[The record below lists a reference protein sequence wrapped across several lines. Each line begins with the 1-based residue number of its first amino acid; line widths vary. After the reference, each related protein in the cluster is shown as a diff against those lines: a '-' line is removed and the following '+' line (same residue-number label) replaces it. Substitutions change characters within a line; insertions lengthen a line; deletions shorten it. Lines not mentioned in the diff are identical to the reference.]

1 MSTTKTV
8 VSIGGKQYTLCG
20 SESAE
25 YIHRVALK
33 VNSKIED
40 MRSGHPDIPNID
52 LAMLTAINLADD
64 YMKLYDELESL
75 RIALD
80 AAQKELEGYRK
91 VQPIKNAPPTA
102 GGGSIAGGNGKIKPL
117 KK

>member
-1 MSTTKTV
+1 MSQTRTI

-20 SESAE
+20 EESAE

-40 MRSGHPDIPNID
+40 MKLKHSDIPNID

-64 YMKLYDELESL
+64 YVKVYDELQE
-75 RIALD
+75 AK
-80 AAQKELEGYRK
+80 KEIERLKK
-91 VQPIKNAPPTA
+91 VQPIKGASS
-102 GGGSIAGGNGKIKPL
+102 GGSSKISPI
-117 KK
+117 KKK

>member
-1 MSTTKTV
+1 MSTTKTI

-40 MRSGHPDIPNID
+40 MKASHPSIPNID

-64 YMKLYDELESL
+64 YIKLYDELEQVRREL
-75 RIALD
+75 E
-80 AAQKELEGYRK
+80 AAHKELEGFRK
-91 VQPIKNAPPTA
+91 VQPLKPVNPPTGS
-102 GGGSIAGGNGKIKPL
+102 GGGGGGKIKPL

>member
-1 MSTTKTV
+1 MGQKKASTKTV

-20 SESAE
+20 DESAE

-40 MRSGHPDIPNID
+40 MKEHHADIPNID

-64 YMKLYDELESL
+64 YIKLYDEYEELKREFEL
-75 RIALD
+75 
-80 AAQKELEGYRK
+80 QKK
-91 VQPIKNAPPTA
+91 VQPIKPAQQPVA
-102 GGGSIAGGNGKIKPL
+102 SKISPL